1 MTRRFYLEN
10 EHGQQFHFKYHSG
23 VLLSNVIGLG
33 FQLNMTYLK
42 YGHIHKTVKRETPLT
57 EISGVLNF
65 MDGYQGYQRFID
77 YLNQGRDNF
86 KLYYVSND
94 IKYVHVD
101 VVSLSK
107 TEIKDGLL
115 SCEITLNKKSYWI
128 KERQIII
135 DITEV
140 FDGKVYPY
148 PYAYTY
154 QITQEGRT
162 TIDVGGSFNANVI
175 IEMEGSVDHPEINVI
190 QNGILVSSL
199 RLNLVEEYVKIRISS
214 VADNKYLKMIKNDIE
229 TDIYAYQ
236 DFEKDNFIELKP
248 GRNTLE
254 FKSGVMADTL
264 CKVHIFE
271 YHLG

>member
-1 MTRRFYLEN
+1 M
-10 EHGQQFHFKYHSG
+10 GIK
-23 VLLSNVIGLG
+23 
-33 FQLNMTYLK
+33 
-42 YGHIHKTVKRETPLT
+42 
-57 EISGVLNF
+57 
-65 MDGYQGYQRFID
+65 GYQRFID
-77 YLNQGRDNF
+77 YLNQGRDNL

-107 TEIKDGLL
+107 TEIKAGLL

-140 FDGKVYPY
+140 LDGKVYPY

-154 QITQEGRT
+154 QITQEGQT

-190 QNGILVSSL
+190 QNGTLG
-199 RLNLVEEYVKIRISS
+199 
-214 VADNKYLKMIKNDIE
+214 LKSK
-229 TDIYAYQ
+229 T
-236 DFEKDNFIELKP
+236 EL
-248 GRNTLE
+248 
-254 FKSGVMADTL
+254 S
-264 CKVHIFE
+264 
-271 YHLG
+271 

>member
-1 MTRRFYLEN
+1 M
-10 EHGQQFHFKYHSG
+10 
-23 VLLSNVIGLG
+23 
-33 FQLNMTYLK
+33 
-42 YGHIHKTVKRETPLT
+42 
-57 EISGVLNF
+57 
-65 MDGYQGYQRFID
+65 
-77 YLNQGRDNF
+77 
-86 KLYYVSND
+86 
-94 IKYVHVD
+94 
-101 VVSLSK
+101 
-107 TEIKDGLL
+107 
-115 SCEITLNKKSYWI
+115 NKKSYWI

-140 FDGKVYPY
+140 LDGKVYPY

-154 QITQEGRT
+154 QITQEGQT

-199 RLNLVEEYVKIRISS
+199 RLNLVEEDVKIQISS
-214 VADNKYLKMIKNDIE
+214 VADNKYLKMIKGDIE

-254 FKSGVMADTL
+254 FKSGVMEDTL